1 MTEQEKYMKAARK
14 LAQKAADEGEVPVGA
29 GGVCD
34 GKIVGRGRNRRETK
48 KNALH
53 HAEIEAIEKACKKL
67 GGWRLHRCDLYVTL
81 EPCPMCAGAIINARI
96 KTVYFGAFDPQA
108 GSCGSMINLFSLP
121 YNHQPEL
128 VSGVMEEQC
137 ADELRTFFRELRKKR
152 KLIRKA
158 QKSEVAAAESGEAV
172 LRVGKNICKEKDSVR
187 VCALFCSAQAAP
199 SASATYGSSRGWSD
213 SMAAAPLF
221 CSM

>member
-1 MTEQEKYMKAARK
+1 MVLADETYMRLALELARQAAE
-14 LAQKAADEGEVPVGA
+14 EGEVPVGA
-29 GGVCD
+29 VVVCD

-96 KTVYFGAFDPQA
+96 KTVYFGAFDPKA

-158 QKSEVAAAESGEAV
+158 QKSEEAATESGEAQQDAFCE
-172 LRVGKNICKEKDSVR
+172 REK
-187 VCALFCSAQAAP
+187 
-199 SASATYGSSRGWSD
+199 
-213 SMAAAPLF
+213 
-221 CSM
+221 